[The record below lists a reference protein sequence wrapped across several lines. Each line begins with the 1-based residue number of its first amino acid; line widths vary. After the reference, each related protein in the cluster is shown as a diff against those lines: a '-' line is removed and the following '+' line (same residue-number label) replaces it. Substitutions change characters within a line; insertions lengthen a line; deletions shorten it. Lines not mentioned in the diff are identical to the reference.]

1 MFDTRPQW
9 ICQARVSFQGFL
21 FATFGGVFSGVILFL
36 GKGPRLMSDIK
47 EEPVIFRR
55 LNATALGHGTVSH
68 KGTEKA
74 DGGGEMMS
82 ERPR

>member
-1 MFDTRPQW
+1 
-9 ICQARVSFQGFL
+9 
-21 FATFGGVFSGVILFL
+21 
-36 GKGPRLMSDIK
+36 MSDIK